1 MASLRG
7 HAATVWPRTLSPLAA
22 ARPVVER
29 HSCDGASS
37 RLSQS
42 LMSTAS
48 SASATTRDSHLALPL
63 LGLTVSTGFID
74 AVSYLGLGH
83 VFTANMTGN
92 IVLLGFGLAG
102 AGGLP
107 VLAPVISL
115 LAFVAG
121 AGAGGHLAK
130 RLAERGERLFEVAIA
145 VEAALVVI
153 AAAVA
158 GLTTLHRGSDAGYA
172 VIALLAVAMG
182 VRNAAVR
189 RLAVRDLTTT
199 VLTMT
204 ITALAAESPLGGGS
218 GQGTGRRAGAVGSML
233 VGALVGAL
241 LVKSSLVAALAVAA
255 AIGAFAAATAAFR
268 AHG

>member
-1 MASLRG
+1 
-7 HAATVWPRTLSPLAA
+7 
-22 ARPVVER
+22 
-29 HSCDGASS
+29 
-37 RLSQS
+37 
-42 LMSTAS
+42 MSTAS
-48 SASATTRDSHLALPL
+48 SSAVTRDSHLALPL

-115 LAFVAG
+115 LAFAAG
-121 AGAGGHLAK
+121 AAAGGHLAK
-130 RLAERGERLFEVAIA
+130 GLASRGERLFEVAIA
-145 VEAALVVI
+145 VEAAFVVT
-153 AAAVA
+153 AAVVTA
-158 GLTTLHRGSDAGYA
+158 LATVHQGSDAGYA
-172 VIALLAVAMG
+172 VIALLALAMG

-233 VGALVGAL
+233 VGALIGAL

-255 AIGAFAAATAAFR
+255 AIGASAAAAAALR
-268 AHG
+268 SRT

>member
-1 MASLRG
+1 
-7 HAATVWPRTLSPLAA
+7 
-22 ARPVVER
+22 
-29 HSCDGASS
+29 
-37 RLSQS
+37 
-42 LMSTAS
+42 MSTTA
-48 SASATTRDSHLALPL
+48 SASAATRDSHLALPL

-92 IVLLGFGLAG
+92 VVLLGFGLAR

-115 LAFVAG
+115 LAFAAG
-121 AGAGGHLAK
+121 AIIGGRLAK
-130 RLAERGERLFEVAIA
+130 RYIDRGERLFVLGVGCEAAVVVTAAVVAAIA
-145 VEAALVVI
+145 TVHPGS
-153 AAAVA
+153 A
-158 GLTTLHRGSDAGYA
+158 GGYA

-218 GQGTGRRAGAVGSML
+218 GQGTMRRAGAVGSML
-233 VGALVGAL
+233 AGALVGAL

-255 AIGAFAAATAAFR
+255 
-268 AHG
+268 

>member
-1 MASLRG
+1 MA
-7 HAATVWPRTLSPLAA
+7 A
-22 ARPVVER
+22 
-29 HSCDGASS
+29 
-37 RLSQS
+37 
-42 LMSTAS
+42 AS
-48 SASATTRDSHLALPL
+48 SAGAVARDRHLALPL

-121 AGAGGHLAK
+121 ASAGGQLAK
-130 RLAERGERLFEVAIA
+130 RQGDRGEALFVIGIA
-145 VEAALVVI
+145 AEAVLVVTAAVVAALTDV
-153 AAAVA
+153 
-158 GLTTLHRGSDAGYA
+158 HRGSDAGYA
-172 VIALLAVAMG
+172 VIALLALAMG

-218 GQGTGRRAGAVGSML
+218 GHGSGRRAGAVGSML
-233 VGALVGAL
+233 IGALIGAL

-255 AIGAFAAATAAFR
+255 AIGAFAAAAAALR
-268 AHG
+268 ARA

>member
-1 MASLRG
+1 
-7 HAATVWPRTLSPLAA
+7 
-22 ARPVVER
+22 
-29 HSCDGASS
+29 
-37 RLSQS
+37 
-42 LMSTAS
+42 MSTAS
-48 SASATTRDSHLALPL
+48 SPSAAARDRHLALPL

-121 AGAGGHLAK
+121 AGAGGQLVK
-130 RLAERGERLFEVAIA
+130 RLADRGERLFEVTIA
-145 VEAALVVI
+145 AEAALIV
-153 AAAVA
+153 AAAMVTAVA
-158 GLTTLHRGSDAGYA
+158 TVHRSSDAGYA

-182 VRNAAVR
+182 VRNAGVR

-218 GQGTGRRAGAVGSML
+218 GQGSIRRAGAVGAML
-233 VGALVGAL
+233 VGALIGAL

-255 AIGAFAAATAAFR
+255 AIDALAAAAGAVR
-268 AHG
+268 ARA

>member
-1 MASLRG
+1 
-7 HAATVWPRTLSPLAA
+7 
-22 ARPVVER
+22 
-29 HSCDGASS
+29 
-37 RLSQS
+37 
-42 LMSTAS
+42 MSTAA
-48 SASATTRDSHLALPL
+48 SASAATRDSHLALPL

-102 AGGLP
+102 AAGLP
-107 VLAPVISL
+107 VIAPMISL
-115 LAFVAG
+115 LAFAAG
-121 AGAGGHLAK
+121 AGVGGHLAR
-130 RLAERGERLFEVAIA
+130 RLADRGEWLFEGAIA
-145 VEAALVVI
+145 AEAGLVVT

-158 GLTTLHRGSDAGYA
+158 ALMSVHSGSDAGYA
-172 VIALLAVAMG
+172 VVALLAVAMG

-218 GQGTGRRAGAVGSML
+218 GQGTGRRAGAVCSML
-233 VGALVGAL
+233 VGALIGAL

-255 AIGAFAAATAAFR
+255 AIGASAAAAAAFR
-268 AHG
+268 VRARRRPALRKR

>member
-1 MASLRG
+1 
-7 HAATVWPRTLSPLAA
+7 
-22 ARPVVER
+22 
-29 HSCDGASS
+29 
-37 RLSQS
+37 
-42 LMSTAS
+42 
-48 SASATTRDSHLALPL
+48 LALPL
-63 LGLTVSTGFID
+63 FGLTVSTGFID

-92 IVLLGFGLAG
+92 VVLLGFGLAG

-115 LAFVAG
+115 LAFAAG
-121 AGAGGHLAK
+121 ASVGGQLAK
-130 RLAERGERLFEVAIA
+130 RYADRGERLFVLGIA
-145 VEAALVVI
+145 AEAALVVT
-153 AAAVA
+153 AAVVA
-158 GLTTLHRGSDAGYA
+158 ALATVHRGSDGGYA

-204 ITALAAESPLGGGS
+204 ITALAAESPIGGGS
-218 GQGTGRRAGAVGSML
+218 GQGTTRRAGAVASML
-233 VGALVGAL
+233 AGALIGAL

-255 AIGAFAAATAAFR
+255 AISASAAATGAVR
-268 AHG
+268 ARPAHRNRSSDV